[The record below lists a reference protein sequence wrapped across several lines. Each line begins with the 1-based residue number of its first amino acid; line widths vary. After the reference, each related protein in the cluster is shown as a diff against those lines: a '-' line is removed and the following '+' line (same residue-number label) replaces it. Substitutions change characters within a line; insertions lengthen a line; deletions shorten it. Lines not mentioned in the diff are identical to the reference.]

1 MVKYNHFREYKSIII
16 YLEIDRVQFYFFIIF
31 VSHYPTFHTILHF
44 TLSYISV
51 FSLYISSSLVFSLLL
66 KTIAMYPVFPRLK
79 TINIFVSLCHPWVP
93 SKNVCQL
100 ERRPLIT
107 FFLLKCFNIYKLQSI
122 FTFLKLKGLKM
133 ENFILLFVGSGN
145 FGFYFVYQNSFFL

>member
-1 MVKYNHFREYKSIII
+1 
-16 YLEIDRVQFYFFIIF
+16 
-31 VSHYPTFHTILHF
+31 
-44 TLSYISV
+44 
-51 FSLYISSSLVFSLLL
+51 
-66 KTIAMYPVFPRLK
+66 MYPVFPRLK

-107 FFLLKCFNIYKLQSI
+107 FFLLKCFNIYRLQSI
-122 FTFLKLKGLKM
+122 FTFLKLNGLKM

-145 FGFYFVYQNSFFL
+145 FGFYFDNQNSFFYEIVVLVQKFIY